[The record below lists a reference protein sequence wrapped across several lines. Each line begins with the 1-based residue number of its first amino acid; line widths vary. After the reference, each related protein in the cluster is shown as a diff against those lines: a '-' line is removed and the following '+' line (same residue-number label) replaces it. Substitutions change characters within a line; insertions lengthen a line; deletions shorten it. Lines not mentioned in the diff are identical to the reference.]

1 MRVLGVVAITLALVI
16 GACSGSGEAPT
27 PTTDVSAE
35 VRTAVAEALP
45 TATPTPLPDI
55 DATVEARLAATM
67 AAMAPTAIPAPT
79 PVSTPTPT
87 HVPTATPTPVPTATP
102 TLVPT
107 ATPTPV
113 PTATPTPVPTATP
126 TPAPV
131 PTAIPTPVPGLEV
144 SAMVKQARPAVVRI
158 TSTAGTGTG
167 VIFDSQ
173 GRTGYVVTNEHV
185 VEAQSRVNVTVND
198 STTYNGTVLGVDAT
212 RDLAVISICCGD
224 FTALEFGD
232 ATALEVGDEVVNI
245 GYALGIEG
253 EATVTKGIV
262 SALRYDSDH
271 QAYVIQT
278 DASINPGNS
287 GGPMLSPEGRVL
299 GINSFVYVSDYGAEG
314 IGFAIS
320 ARTVID
326 RVPVLRA
333 GTAVPTATPA
343 PRPTPTPAPGAGYDF
358 GPINGELR
366 HDPFDN
372 FIKTEY
378 AGASFSDLVVEA
390 TFVNPYSA
398 SSNSWDYGFILR
410 KDRWVDDAP
419 FVQFVVSS
427 SRGWAV
433 NAGADAPYERI
444 GAGTVSNLNTGAGGR
459 NHLMVVTIGERGWVF
474 VNGDFVAIVDLKIT
488 AHAGDVAVIT
498 GAYTGNEISGGVTRY
513 EGFKGYELKKRY
525 GPAEGILE
533 GEPGSVG
540 EHDSDVRARDF
551 VTEVEFINPRGGNWD
566 YGFVMRNPEY
576 GRLEVIGVTDNELW
590 FHKTRNVGDSE
601 YTDVA
606 SGYLQNSGVS
616 LSSSRS
622 RLLVI
627 AVEES
632 GWFFVNSRL
641 VSKLDLGHNQDQG
654 RVSVIGD
661 FYSNHQGKPE
671 FEDFNV
677 WAP

>member
-67 AAMAPTAIPAPT
+67 AAMLPTAIPAPT
-79 PVSTPTPT
+79 PVSTHTLLPM
-87 HVPTATPTPVPTATP
+87 PTATPTPVPTTTP
-102 TLVPT
+102 TPLPT

-113 PTATPTPVPTATP
+113 PTATPTPVPS
-126 TPAPV
+126 
-131 PTAIPTPVPGLEV
+131 LEV

-185 VEAQSRVNVTVND
+185 VEAQSIVNVTVND

-333 GTAVPTATPA
+333 GTAVPTATPTS
-343 PRPTPTPAPGAGYDF
+343 PTPTPFASQGYDF
-358 GPINGELR
+358 GPKGGALR
-366 HDPFDN
+366 HDASN
-372 FIKTEY
+372 RFITTEY
-378 AGASFSDLVVEA
+378 INVSISNMVLEA
-390 TFVNPYSA
+390 TFVNPFAA
-398 SSNSWDYGFILR
+398 SSDSWDYGFFLR
-410 KDRWVDDAP
+410 YDRSDVDPP
-419 FVQFVVSS
+419 FLQFVVSS
-427 SRGWAV
+427 NQGWAV
-433 NAGADAPYERI
+433 LTGSGAPYQRI
-444 GAGTVSNLNTGAGGR
+444 GGGTVGNLNTEAGGR
-459 NHLMVVTIGERGWVF
+459 NHLMVVAIGERGWFF
-474 VNGDFVAIVDLKIT
+474 VNGDHVASVDLSSLT
-488 AHAGDVAVIT
+488 SYGDVAVIT
-498 GAYTGNEISGGVTRY
+498 GAYTGNQTSGAVTRY
-513 EGFKGYELKKRY
+513 EEFKGYEIKKRY
-525 GPAEGILE
+525 GPAEGVLLR
-533 GEPGSVG
+533 EPDFVS
-540 EHDSDVRARDF
+540 EHDSGVRTRDF
-551 VTEVEFINPRGGNWD
+551 VTEVVFINPQGRNWD
-566 YGFVMRNPEY
+566 YGFISRNPVSS
-576 GRLEVIGVTDNELW
+576 RLEVIGVTGDEQW
-590 FHKTRNVGDSE
+590 FHRTRKVGDAD

-606 SGYLQNSGVS
+606 SGNLRSAGLTFSSAQNH
-616 LSSSRS
+616 
-622 RLLVI
+622 LLLI
-627 AVEES
+627 AVGES
-632 GWFFVNSRL
+632 GWLFLNDRFVT
-641 VSKLDLGHNQDQG
+641 KLDLGHNQEVG
-654 RVSVIGD
+654 YLSVMGD
-661 FYSNHQGKPE
+661 FYYNHRGNPQFK
-671 FEDFNV
+671 DFNV